1 MFGCFKIR
9 SAHSRW
15 AKELALELASL
26 DLAVDPNIRL
36 LVNILLN
43 PLANKARNWFPAL
56 PVLVEVVFMKPW
68 RNLCRAMKL
77 GFVCWARCHVFTSHV
92 TLRNSGHN
100 EHEKSVV
107 WDYVPEKA
115 AGSFWRVAWL
125 NCSKR
130 SLGFFL
136 KLTNPVC
143 CMPYAACP
151 DKKLFSASNAS
162 LSSSKTAVSIY
173 KSYKYIL

>member
-1 MFGCFKIR
+1 MFGCFEIR
-9 SAHSRW
+9 SAHSHW
-15 AKELALELASL
+15 AKELAVELASL

-36 LVNILLN
+36 LVTGNILLN
-43 PLANKARNWFPAL
+43 PLANKARDWFPAL

-77 GFVCWARCHVFTSHV
+77 GFVCWACCDVFTSPV

-125 NCSKR
+125 KCSKG

-136 KLTNPVC
+136 KLTNPVLLHALC
-143 CMPYAACP
+143 RMPW
-151 DKKLFSASNAS
+151 
-162 LSSSKTAVSIY
+162 
-173 KSYKYIL
+173 